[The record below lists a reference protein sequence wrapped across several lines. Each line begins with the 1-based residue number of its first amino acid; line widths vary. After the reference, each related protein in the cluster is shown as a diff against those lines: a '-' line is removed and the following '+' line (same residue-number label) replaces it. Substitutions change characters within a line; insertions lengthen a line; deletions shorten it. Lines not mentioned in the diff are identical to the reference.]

1 MNFLAYCANNSV
13 ISDRLAMTERGQNK
27 TMTPPAL
34 HENFQALVDE
44 HKKIL
49 YKVCN
54 SYCRNHDDREDLIR
68 EIIVQLGRS
77 FGSFDISEMIRVA
90 KPGTKNLIVDETE
103 KVVSG
108 QYQKNPLTRRYF
120 AGWDQ
125 AVFCPIDL
133 VPAEMGEIKAREFEE
148 GKLYCLTFRKP

>member
-1 MNFLAYCANNSV
+1 
-13 ISDRLAMTERGQNK
+13 MTERGQNK
-27 TMTPPAL
+27 TVTKPAIR
-34 HENFQALVDE
+34 ENVQALVNE

-54 SYCRNHDDREDLIR
+54 SYRRNHDHREDLIR

-120 AGWDQ
+120 AGRDQ
-125 AVFCPIDL
+125 AVFRPIDL
-133 VPAEMGEIKAREFEE
+133 GPAEMGEIKARECEE

>member
-1 MNFLAYCANNSV
+1 VGGDKHGDGS
-13 ISDRLAMTERGQNK
+13 ERAQSK
-27 TMTPPAL
+27 SMTPPEL
-34 HENFQALVDE
+34 QERFQASVDE

-68 EIIVQLGRS
+68 EIIVLLGRS
-77 FGSFDISEMIRVA
+77 FGSFDITEMIRVA
-90 KPGTKNLIVDETE
+90 KPGTKILIVDETE
-103 KVVSG
+103 KVLSG

-120 AGWDQ
+120 AGRDQ

-133 VPAEMGEIKAREFEE
+133 LPAEMGEIKAREFEE